1 MRHAQPPA
9 LPGWSP
15 MTTPPRNGGRFP
27 RAKRQAIIVG
37 GLTLVALFTG
47 ILATPKGWLAVG
59 LAWAV
64 VGLVGNHR
72 AQGHTL
78 RTLVEYAAVAALAV
92 IVVTA
97 GATPPATTKQVRERA
112 PKVEAA
118 QGGQL
123 QELREGVAS
132 LFEQIA
138 KGSPAPE
145 KEGR

>member
-15 MTTPPRNGGRFP
+15 LSTPPRNGGRL
-27 RAKRQAIIVG
+27 KRQAIIVG

-47 ILATPKGWLAVG
+47 ILATPRGWLAVG
-59 LAWAV
+59 LSWAV
-64 VGLVGNHR
+64 VGLIGNHR

-78 RTLVEYAAVAALAV
+78 RTLVEYGAVAALAV

-97 GATPPATTKQVRERA
+97 GAAPPATTKQVRERV

-118 QGGQL
+118 QSGQL
-123 QELREGVAS
+123 AELREGVAN
-132 LFEQIA
+132 LWADLAQGFP
-138 KGSPAPE
+138 GPT